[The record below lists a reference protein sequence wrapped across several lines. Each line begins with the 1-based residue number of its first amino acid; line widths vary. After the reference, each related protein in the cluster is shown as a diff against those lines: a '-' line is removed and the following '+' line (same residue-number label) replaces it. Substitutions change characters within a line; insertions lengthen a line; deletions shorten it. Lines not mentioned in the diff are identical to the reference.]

1 MGGRGSSSGV
11 SDSGKPYGSECHTIL
26 TSGNIKFV
34 KQNRANNAKAP
45 LETMTRG
52 RVYVTVNN
60 KNEISSISYYDNS
73 NKRVKQIDLN
83 HEHQGMQPHVHHG
96 YFHNEY
102 DTLKGASRLTTEEKS
117 MVERVRKLWL
127 NERKRR

>member
-11 SDSGKPYGSECHTIL
+11 SDSGKPYGSEYHTIL

-60 KNEISSISYYDNS
+60 KNEISSISYY
-73 NKRVKQIDLN
+73 I
-83 HEHQGMQPHVHHG
+83 
-96 YFHNEY
+96 
-102 DTLKGASRLTTEEKS
+102 
-117 MVERVRKLWL
+117 
-127 NERKRR
+127 